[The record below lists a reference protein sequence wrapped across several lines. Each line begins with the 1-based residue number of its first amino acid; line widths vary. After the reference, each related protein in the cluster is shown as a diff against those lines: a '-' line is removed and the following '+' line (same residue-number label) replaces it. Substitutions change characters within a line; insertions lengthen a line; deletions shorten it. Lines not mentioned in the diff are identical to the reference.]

1 MKFAVFTVVVL
12 ALVFQTQSSVIPIGL
27 GGIGLSVAG
36 PLGHVV
42 VPGGSVAIQSPVIQ
56 GLPSSVAVQV
66 PNVVSVPG
74 LPAAVT
80 VAQSPVA
87 LPAPAVA
94 VSAPVAVAAPAVVGV
109 EGTYVAKTRGA
120 VHVAP
125 LAGHAQSAASVNLQ
139 PAPGT
144 L

>member
-12 ALVFQTQSSVIPIGL
+12 ALFFQAQSSIIPIGIN
-27 GGIGLSVAG
+27 GIGPSLSISG
-36 PLGHVV
+36 PLGPVV
-42 VPGGSVAIQSPVIQ
+42 LPNGAVSIQGSVIQ
-56 GLPSSVAVQV
+56 GI
-66 PNVVSVPG
+66 PNIVSIQG

-80 VAQSPVA
+80 VAQSPIPAVA
-87 LPAPAVA
+87 LP
-94 VSAPVAVAAPAVVGV
+94 APVAVAAPAVVGV

-125 LAGHAQSAASVNLQ
+125 LAGHTQSAASVNLQ

>member
-12 ALVFQTQSSVIPIGL
+12 ALVFNAHSSVIGLEGL
-27 GGIGLSVAG
+27 GPILSVSG
-36 PLGHVV
+36 PAIVPAV
-42 VPGGSVAIQSPVIQ
+42 VPGGSVAIQASVPQ
-56 GLPSSVAVQV
+56 PNLGSVAIQASTGIVSV
-66 PNVVSVPG
+66 PSVVSVAQ
-74 LPAAVT
+74 PA
-80 VAQSPVA
+80 VAVA
-87 LPAPAVA
+87 LPAPV
-94 VSAPVAVAAPAVVGV
+94 APVVVAA

-125 LAGHAQSAASVNLQ
+125 LPGHLQSAASVNLE

>member
-12 ALVFQTQSSVIPIGL
+12 ALVFRAQSSVIPLGL
-27 GGIGLSVAG
+27 GGIGPVLSVAG
-36 PLGHVV
+36 PLGPVV
-42 VPGGSVAIQSPVIQ
+42 VPGGSVA
-56 GLPSSVAVQV
+56 VQV
-66 PNVVSVPG
+66 PNALPIQG

-80 VAQSPVA
+80 VAQSPVQIPVA
-87 LPAPAVA
+87 LP
-94 VSAPVAVAAPAVVGV
+94 APVAVAAAPVVVGA

-125 LAGHAQSAASVNLQ
+125 LPGHLQSAASVNLQ

>member
-12 ALVFQTQSSVIPIGL
+12 ALVFRAQSSIIGL
-27 GGIGLSVAG
+27 EGLGPILSVSNPTIG
-36 PLGHVV
+36 SVV
-42 VPGGSVAIQSPVIQ
+42 VPGGSVAIQASVPQPNLGSVAIQ
-56 GLPSSVAVQV
+56 ASNVLPSIVSVAQAPIAVNLPTQV
-66 PNVVSVPG
+66 
-74 LPAAVT
+74 
-80 VAQSPVA
+80 
-87 LPAPAVA
+87 
-94 VSAPVAVAAPAVVGV
+94 VVGAA

-125 LAGHAQSAASVNLQ
+125 LPGHAQSAASVNLE